1 MVDKRLQKM
10 LLRLLTIIQKG
21 LQNVKRAWS
30 KLMHA
35 SGVCYFCE
43 CQFIICGRKKKKKAN
58 ITGMWN
64 IQERVS
70 ESLASRNFM
79 FLEK

>member
-21 LQNVKRAWS
+21 LQNIKKAWS

-43 CQFIICGRKKKKKAN
+43 CQFIICGRKKKKKGQYN
-58 ITGMWN
+58 RHVEYPRKGVRIF
-64 IQERVS
+64 
-70 ESLASRNFM
+70 SLKEFYVP
-79 FLEK
+79 